1 MGVIFQPEP
10 LSWEDIDGG
19 QGERLLEE
27 IRGFISDSC
36 YPEEPAR
43 YYDED
48 LLNELVFFAE
58 KWERLDGYPAYR
70 KKADAFKTS
79 AVLSL
84 INGAFYDN
92 MARDRI
98 AKKLSRSTTKPDLV
112 EIMTQVT
119 SAYCWY
125 IALKARIEIAEIKR
139 KLYE

>member
-1 MGVIFQPEP
+1 MEVKTNEY
-10 LSWEDIDGG
+10 LK
-19 QGERLLEE
+19 

-36 YPEEPAR
+36 YPEEPVR

-92 MARDRI
+92 MARDRN